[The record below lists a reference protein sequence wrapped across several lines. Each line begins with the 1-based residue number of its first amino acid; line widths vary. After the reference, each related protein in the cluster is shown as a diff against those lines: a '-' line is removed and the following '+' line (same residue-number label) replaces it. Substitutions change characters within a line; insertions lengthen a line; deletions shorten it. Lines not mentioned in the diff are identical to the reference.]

1 VPVLAERTRIARRN
15 QVLVAALACFARRGY
30 HATTMSD
37 VAAEAGV
44 SKGMPY
50 LYFPS
55 KEALYIALQTEWN
68 CALGERVDAAIAGMP
83 EAERRSPRSVLR
95 TVIATIGAQVT
106 EEQATC
112 RVLMEA
118 YTLAAYHP
126 AIAVAV
132 GESSDRAQ
140 SGLERLVRQG
150 IEAGEWPVGT
160 DAALQTR
167 LITGSLHGLMAQWHL
182 APGSFD
188 WDRVADVIAGR
199 ER

>member
-1 VPVLAERTRIARRN
+1 MPVLAESTRTARRN
-15 QVLVAALACFARRGY
+15 QVLAAALVCFARRGY
-30 HATTMSD
+30 HATTMAD

-68 CALGERVDAAIAGMP
+68 CAVGERIDTAIAAMP
-83 EAERRSPRSVLR
+83 EAERPSPRRVLR
-95 TVIATIGAQVT
+95 TVIAAIGAQVG

-126 AIAVAV
+126 AIAAAVA
-132 GESSDRAQ
+132 ESTDRVQA
-140 SGLERLVRQG
+140 GLEHLVRQG
-150 IEAGEWPVGT
+150 IGAGEWPAGT
-160 DAALQTR
+160 DAALETR
-167 LITGSLHGLMAQWHL
+167 LITGSLLGLMAQWHL
-182 APGSFD
+182 APWSFA
-188 WDRVADVIAGR
+188 WDQVADAIAGR
-199 ER
+199 GT